1 MSDTN
6 DNTNKNERALEALL
20 AAAFRLNLPEEISN
34 EQAEK
39 FFQQPSGVSQEDKEA
54 INSWGTDFIENLL
67 ENQRPI
73 SNDHSQDIHVNEEL
87 KKEYF
92 AMNRDKDGSDLDDEV
107 RREIEKKR
115 KDILDEEK
123 NIDQNNES

>member
-39 FFQQPSGVSQEDKEA
+39 FFQQPSGVSQEDREA